1 MSPALG
7 GRFFTAE
14 PPGKPQVECKK
25 SKFIIVHLDSGITL
39 EETQRSG

>member
-25 SKFIIVHLDSGITL
+25 SKFIIVHLDSGVTL

>member
-14 PPGKPQVECKK
+14 PPGKAQVEGKE
-25 SKFIIVHLDSGITL
+25 SKFITAHFDLGVTL
-39 EETQRSG
+39 EETQGSG

>member
-14 PPGKPQVECKK
+14 PPEKPQLEHKG
-25 SKFIIVHLDSGITL
+25 SKFITAHFDLGVTL